1 MEQFSAARNR
11 PPPLSNSRPFS
22 IWSISIPADDF
33 LLCDAEQK
41 EPAAAPKSRTLYKR
55 IYREGNCACKRRA
68 HISDAKIHS
77 MLYTVWQ
84 SKRIVRLPRLKASRN
99 RNLAGCCD
107 RIKFAALSMLL
118 AMAVALCHYSKLTSH
133 GAIKLNVTDN
143 STIINNNRP

>member
-33 LLCDAEQK
+33 LLCDARAK
-41 EPAAAPKSRTLYKR
+41 RASSRFK
-55 IYREGNCACKRRA
+55 IA
-68 HISDAKIHS
+68 HIIQAHIERGELLAKDAHTSVMQKYI
-77 MLYTVWQ
+77 LCYTVWQ

-107 RIKFAALSMLL
+107 QIKFAAPISMLL
-118 AMAVALCHYSKLTSH
+118 AGDGFVSLFQIDIPW
-133 GAIKLNVTDN
+133 GNQIKCD
-143 STIINNNRP
+143 